1 MAAPTIGRIVTAVGA
16 AARFNGA
23 DVAPAIITRVWGD
36 ECVNVTVFRDA
47 GAPYTAPS
55 VRLFADEAEARGSLQ
70 HETGTAVFWPAR
82 N

>member
-1 MAAPTIGRIVTAVGA
+1 MAAPSIGRIVVAVGA
-16 AARFNGA
+16 AARYNGA
-23 DVAPAIITRVWGD
+23 DVAPAIITRVWSD

-47 GAPYTAPS
+47 GAPYTATS

-70 HETGTAVFWPAR
+70 HKTASAAFWPAR